1 MDKSEKGIIVRKD
14 DVFIIPKGEVFQG
27 DVIVLGGVVSV
38 KGTLKGNI
46 VSLRGKIKVNGYVEG
61 DLVAIYSKV
70 VLAGAVS
77 KVMLLYS
84 EMVVDG
90 GDYSD
95 MYVFFSYGDILR
107 VPKVANL
114 TVKKGPISSFLF
126 GILFGY
132 IFSFL

>member
-1 MDKSEKGIIVRKD
+1 MGRGEKDNIVKKD
-14 DVFIIPKGEVFQG
+14 DVLIIPEGEVFQG
-27 DVIVLGGVVSV
+27 DIVVLGGVVSV

-46 VSLRGKIKVNGYVEG
+46 VSLRGKVKVRGHVEG

-70 VLAGAVS
+70 VLTGAVS

-84 EMVVDG
+84 EIIIDG
-90 GDYSD
+90 GYYGD
-95 MYVFFSYGDILR
+95 MHVFFSYGDILR
-107 VPKVANL
+107 LPKVKNL
-114 TVKKGPISSFLF
+114 NVKRGPISSFLF

>member
-1 MDKSEKGIIVRKD
+1 MGKSENEIIVRKD
-14 DVFIIPKGEVFQG
+14 DVFIIPEGEVFQG
-27 DVIVLGGVVSV
+27 NIVVLGGVVSV

-46 VSLRGKIKVNGYVEG
+46 VSLRGKVKVNAHVEG
-61 DLVAIYSKV
+61 SLVAIYSKI

-77 KVMLLYS
+77 KVMVLYS

-90 GDYSD
+90 GYYKD

-107 VPKVANL
+107 LPKVKRL
-114 TVKKGPISSFLF
+114 IVKKDPISSLLF

-132 IFSFL
+132 IFSSL